1 MKRCPLNW
9 DDGSS
14 YDPNLL
20 SHAGLAPLMALAERA
35 GLPGLLA
42 GVRPGGPCGVNAA
55 SKVACLLAGMA
66 AGADSIDDMD
76 LLRDGATGTVFA
88 GVRAPST
95 LGSHLRSYTWGN
107 VRQLD
112 AAHRKFLAA
121 LARDGRMLPGRE
133 TLTFIDIDSTQH
145 RVYGYQKEGAA
156 FGHAK
161 VQGKPLLL
169 RGLNPLVSV
178 ISTPLS
184 APVLGPVRLR
194 GGNAASAR
202 GAAGH
207 AAEAIGTARDAGCTG
222 KIVVRLD
229 SAYYNAATIGTIR
242 RNRAHFSVTVP
253 MNSSVRA
260 TIAAIPE
267 DAWTAIEYPQAIKLY
282 EFLRP
287 GVRENECVGLVA
299 KTLYDL
305 GSEFVE
311 GVNAISGE
319 RCAPHPHV
327 YSDRIVRPG
336 DPAFFDILHSYN
348 GYRTC
353 YYRTFAV
360 GSASSAQRDA
370 YTRCREYMDQAI
382 SLVRPGAT
390 TADIVSVWPSAQ
402 EFGFADEEAAFALQY
417 GHGVGLSIWEKP
429 LFSRLVSLDH
439 PEILEEGMV
448 FALEMYWPSADGW
461 GAARIEEEVVV
472 TADGCELITKF
483 PAEDLL
489 VAGQRYYTVSGPLS
503 TERDSQ
509 SHLNTETGRARVR
522 S

>member
-1 MKRCPLNW
+1 MRLSHSLVKTRAVF
-9 DDGSS
+9 D
-14 YDPNLL
+14 DPNLL

-66 AGADSIDDMD
+66 AGADSIDDMG
-76 LLRDGATGTVFA
+76 LLRDGAAGTVFA

-133 TLTFIDIDSTQH
+133 TLAFIDIDSTQH

-229 SAYYNAATIGTIR
+229 SAYYNAATIGTVR
-242 RNRAHFSVTVP
+242 RNRAYFSVTVP
-253 MNSSVRA
+253 VNSSVRA
-260 TIAAIPE
+260 AIAAIPD
-267 DAWTAIEYPQAIKLY
+267 DAWTAIEYPQAIWDDQLSCWVSDA
-282 EFLRP
+282 E
-287 GVRENECVGLVA
+287 VA
-299 KTLYDL
+299 ETGYTAFASKKKQQVAARL
-305 GSEFVE
+305 
-311 GVNAISGE
+311 
-319 RCAPHPHV
+319 
-327 YSDRIVRPG
+327 IVRRVR
-336 DPAFFDILHSYN
+336 ARN
-348 GYRTC
+348 EK
-353 YYRTFAV
+353 A
-360 GSASSAQRDA
+360 AQG
-370 YTRCREYMDQAI
+370 Q
-382 SLVRPGAT
+382 
-390 TADIVSVWPSAQ
+390 
-402 EFGFADEEAAFALQY
+402 DEL
-417 GHGVGLSIWEKP
+417 
-429 LFSRLVSLDH
+429 
-439 PEILEEGMV
+439 
-448 FALEMYWPSADGW
+448 
-461 GAARIEEEVVV
+461 
-472 TADGCELITKF
+472 F
-483 PAEDLL
+483 PAWRHHAVFTDSPFEMIQAEGQHRDHAIVEQVIADLN
-489 VAGQRYYTVSGPLS
+489 SGPLAHLPS
-503 TERDSQ
+503 GHFRANAAWLVIAAMAHNLLRAAGTLASRRYAKARTATVRRDLVTMPARTARHGRGNLTL
-509 SHLNTETGRARVR
+509 HLPAGHHREQAWLNLWAEACGPPARAA
-522 S
+522 